1 MINHF
6 TFNGTSTA
14 DLGLIVSGVSIFGAG
29 SRKVEKAGIP
39 GRNGDLQIELGGF
52 NNYTVRYT
60 VSITNDFTTT
70 AQQIREWLL
79 ESKGYCD
86 LTDTYHPDE
95 IRKAC
100 FNSDIE
106 FTTSMLYKYGQ
117 ASIQFD
123 CLPERYLTT
132 NTPITTTATADTT
145 TDTAMSLNTVPTPLN
160 ISLNGNTTQE
170 GSSGKNLLDFTYWAE
185 NVLLMRANKT
195 VSNGNFTITSTGDD
209 AYTRYD
215 NNALFPTVTANT
227 NYTFSWNVVSNTGVG
242 EIYIFGADSSVITHI
257 PAINN
262 HYVTFNSG
270 SNTVIKFRLGV
281 TSTGTS
287 ITFNNLQLEKGST
300 ATAYEPHI
308 SPTNSQVIHNVS
320 GDNEVKVLGKNLFE
334 PTLISNGTNITHS
347 SATTDVQVGVDG
359 TFTWKSNGT
368 DMYIGQVGGAGN
380 NYQNTFGILIPVLP
394 NTNYV
399 LSDTS
404 GYGANYITWYDANKK
419 SLGYVGAFMPVSAK
433 KSPANARYA
442 SIRFGYNQGVS
453 GQTYSTRIQFE
464 QANAKTDFEPYTRQ
478 SYPLYLPIDNLLHI
492 PNGQTTRGG
501 VTFKETDN
509 GIEITGSTQSST
521 FVVLYDGT
529 LPSGDYTISGMDSG
543 SSANTYQIVI
553 YKNGSTIQYY
563 RTATTYT
570 FSVVSTDA
578 ILIRFFVYNGQGDF
592 GGKILPL
599 QLNKGANANQYNPY
613 GTTPIELNG
622 IGTYSDYIYKNGG
635 KWYLHKAIG
644 KVDMGTLSWNRY
656 QFSEVYAFYCSV
668 ANKYSYGSVAGLCEV
683 YPVVQTPTSA
693 GYLQNKTMDTQS
705 YETYIYVRDDSY
717 TDART
722 FKTSLNGVLLY
733 YPLQTPTNTEITDTT
748 LINQLNNIEKAYS
761 YNGTTNILQ
770 VSNDNGFMLGV
781 VSLHGSTFTSNYKGE
796 PIITVNSTGLIYLN
810 GEVMEVLSAPVT
822 INCQTM
828 QCYNGVV
835 NMNNEVRVNDF
846 PEIKIGSNEVGS
858 SMALTIT
865 PNNWRH

>member
-14 DLGLIVSGVSIFGAG
+14 QLGLIVSGVSIFGAG

-60 VSITNDFTTT
+60 VSITKNFTTT

-145 TDTAMSLNTVPTPLN
+145 TDTTLSLSTVPTPIT

-170 GSSGKNLLDFTYWAE
+170 GT
-185 NVLLMRANKT
+185 
-195 VSNGNFTITSTGDD
+195 
-209 AYTRYD
+209 
-215 NNALFPTVTANT
+215 P
-227 NYTFSWNVVSNTGVG
+227 
-242 EIYIFGADSSVITHI
+242 
-257 PAINN
+257 
-262 HYVTFNSG
+262 
-270 SNTVIKFRLGV
+270 
-281 TSTGTS
+281 
-287 ITFNNLQLEKGST
+287 
-300 ATAYEPHI
+300 
-308 SPTNSQVIHNVS
+308 SPTNPQVIHNVS
-320 GDNEVKVLGKNLFE
+320 GDNEVKIARKNIFTFPSWQTVNSAPLYNGYRKVKLLLPPNTTYYLNTTFKNGYSPVGLNMYVLVGDYLNTVYKSIAHS
-334 PTLISNGTNITHS
+334 TYGAQNGTVTTNADGELYIS
-347 SATTDVQVGVDG
+347 VYNATQAKYEELIENSQVQLEKG
-359 TFTWKSNGT
+359 
-368 DMYIGQVGGAGN
+368 
-380 NYQNTFGILIPVLP
+380 
-394 NTNYV
+394 
-399 LSDTS
+399 
-404 GYGANYITWYDANKK
+404 
-419 SLGYVGAFMPVSAK
+419 
-433 KSPANARYA
+433 
-442 SIRFGYNQGVS
+442 
-453 GQTYSTRIQFE
+453 ST
-464 QANAKTDFEPYTRQ
+464 ATPYEPYTRQ
-478 SYPLYLPIDNLLHI
+478 SYPLYLPVENLI
-492 PNGQTTRGG
+492 PTGMTSTSNDITFTVNADGSVLVNGTATN
-501 VTFKETDN
+501 TAW
-509 GIEITGSTQSST
+509 
-521 FVVLYDGT
+521 FVVNMQSDKFKVGEY
-529 LPSGDYTISGMDSG
+529 YTFGAMPKGVDTNTVNGFIGG
-543 SSANTYQIVI
+543 LTSSNQWGQETP
-553 YKNGSTIQYY
+553 KTIQ
-563 RTATTYT
+563 ATTINSPQFVIRVTNGTTVNNMLFYPQLEKGSKANHYT
-570 FSVVSTDA
+570 
-578 ILIRFFVYNGQGDF
+578 
-592 GGKILPL
+592 
-599 QLNKGANANQYNPY
+599 PY
-613 GTTPIELNG
+613 GTTPIELNK
-622 IGTYSDYIYKNGG
+622 IGTYQDYIYKNGG
-635 KWYLHKAIG
+635 KWYVHKEFNKI
-644 KVDMGTLSWNRY
+644 DLGTLTWNRY
-656 QFSEVYAFYCSV
+656 QFGSNYAFYV
-668 ANKYSYGSVAGLCEV
+668 NVPTKYSGQSVGGLCET
-683 YPVVQTPTSA
+683 YPVTRNATGP
-693 GYLQNKTMDTQS
+693 GMLDNKTMDTQS
-705 YETYIYVRDDSY
+705 NQTYIYIRDDSY

-733 YPLQTPTNTEITDTT
+733 YPLRTATNTEITDTT

-781 VSLHGSTFTSNYKGE
+781 VSLHGSTFNSNYKGE

>member
-14 DLGLIVSGVSIFGAG
+14 QLGLIVSGVSIFGAG

-145 TDTAMSLNTVPTPLN
+145 TDTTLSLSTVPTPIT

-170 GSSGKNLLDFTYWAE
+170 GT
-185 NVLLMRANKT
+185 
-195 VSNGNFTITSTGDD
+195 
-209 AYTRYD
+209 
-215 NNALFPTVTANT
+215 P
-227 NYTFSWNVVSNTGVG
+227 
-242 EIYIFGADSSVITHI
+242 
-257 PAINN
+257 
-262 HYVTFNSG
+262 
-270 SNTVIKFRLGV
+270 
-281 TSTGTS
+281 
-287 ITFNNLQLEKGST
+287 
-300 ATAYEPHI
+300 
-308 SPTNSQVIHNVS
+308 SPTNPQVIHNVS
-320 GDNEVKVLGKNLFE
+320 GDNEVKVLGKNILGFE
-334 PTLISNGTNITHS
+334 KYTDTINGVNINISSDGAITVRGTATANGGRLGFFSYLILLKVGNYQLSKNVVNGTPKIQSVFTNVVNNSAYTDIVGVGTKTVNVTS
-347 SATTDVQVGVDG
+347 DIDVKLGFNTVSGTVYDETFYLQLEYGSTATT
-359 TFTWKSNGT
+359 
-368 DMYIGQVGGAGN
+368 Y
-380 NYQNTFGILIPVLP
+380 
-394 NTNYV
+394 
-399 LSDTS
+399 
-404 GYGANYITWYDANKK
+404 
-419 SLGYVGAFMPVSAK
+419 
-433 KSPANARYA
+433 
-442 SIRFGYNQGVS
+442 
-453 GQTYSTRIQFE
+453 
-464 QANAKTDFEPYTRQ
+464 EPYTSQ
-478 SYPLYLPIDNLLHI
+478 SYPLYLPVENYFDINTVYADTTKFTIDGDSVTALATSFHTTHFIIPSNLLGKTLTFQAYLDVQA
-492 PNGQTTRGG
+492 PTSWMRMQAVANGATVYGTQLYAGESG
-501 VTFKETDN
+501 IAKVTFTPQLATDYCYITYGNN
-509 GIEITGSTQSST
+509 GGYSQ
-521 FVVLYDGT
+521 
-529 LPSGDYTISGMDSG
+529 TI
-543 SSANTYQIVI
+543 
-553 YKNGSTIQYY
+553 KNIQLE
-563 RTATTYT
+563 
-570 FSVVSTDA
+570 V
-578 ILIRFFVYNGQGDF
+578 
-592 GGKILPL
+592 
-599 QLNKGANANQYNPY
+599 GANLNHYTPY
-613 GTTPIELNG
+613 GTTPIELNK
-622 IGTYSDYIYKNGG
+622 IGTYQDYIYKNGG
-635 KWYLHKAIG
+635 KWYVHKTIS
-644 KVDMGTLSWNRY
+644 KVDLGTLTWQYS
-656 QFSEVYAFYCSV
+656 SSYAFFFANIANRKQGSDDMLCTFYPYGGYKNDSGMSTATDKTLYRDGSTSSV
-668 ANKYSYGSVAGLCEV
+668 IKI
-683 YPVVQTPTSA
+683 
-693 GYLQNKTMDTQS
+693 KDT
-705 YETYIYVRDDSY
+705 SY
-717 TDART
+717 TDARN
-722 FKTSLNGVLLY
+722 FKTSVNGVLLY
-733 YPLQTPTNTEITDTT
+733 YPLQAATNTEITDTT

-781 VSLHGSTFTSNYKGE
+781 VSLHGSTFNSNYKGE